1 MAGTVI
7 RSYDDYERALTVVGS
22 LEAAGVPPD
31 AISILGRRMD
41 AIEQSADE
49 GFEAGTLVG
58 SGAGLLG
65 ALISLPISGLG
76 PVLAAGWLVAGTAL
90 GAVAGAAAGSLI
102 SALVATGMVES
113 EAHVLAESVRRGGA
127 IVAVRASDDLVAVA
141 QAVMAGGKP
150 LDPVRAREAYE
161 SEGWTHFDEKQ
172 KMPRAQDDL
181 SGVVS

>member
-41 AIEQSADE
+41 TLEQSTGQ
-49 GFEAGTLVG
+49 GFEAGMVVG
-58 SGAGLLG
+58 TGLGLLG
-65 ALISLPISGLG
+65 ALISLPIPGVG
-76 PVLAAGWLVAGTAL
+76 PVLAAGWLLAGTTL
-90 GAVAGAAAGSLI
+90 GGVAGAAAGSLV
-102 SALVATGMVES
+102 SALVSTGVEES
-113 EAHVLAESVRRGGA
+113 EAHVLAETVRRGGA
-127 IVAVRASDDLVAVA
+127 IVAVRTSDDQIAVA
-141 QAVMAGGKP
+141 EAVMAGGKP
-150 LDPVRAREAYE
+150 LDPTRAREAYE